1 MIRSEKS
8 KMADIR
14 ILIGDTDKRYIMA
27 LERRF
32 IDEYDGNCELV
43 AVTGESYMSKLFSTT
58 QSFDIML
65 VSEGLYSKEFLKHE
79 IANIFILTENS
90 DSSSEEEGFNV
101 SHIYKYASVNEIYEQ
116 VSAICSRNAAR
127 GRRRDTEIISVY
139 SPSGGSGKT
148 TLAFALSAA
157 LSDKYKKVLYIGTDA
172 LQSFGCF
179 MKEPSYLQQDGFEN
193 PLRTKSEFIADVVQ
207 SVLKEEK
214 FYILPPFEMP
224 LSSMNIGL
232 DAYIFLARRL
242 KEAGIFDRIVI
253 DCDSSF
259 SEDISGIMSI
269 SDKAVV
275 LADHSRTGFFK
286 LGRLLANF
294 DCSDSSKFTLIC
306 TKFRIEHEPAADSFD
321 FFTAVPYVENAD
333 EKDYSEWAELA
344 GIEALAEKFV

>member
-1 MIRSEKS
+1 
-8 KMADIR
+8 MAEIR
-14 ILIGDTDKRYIMA
+14 ILIGDSDKRYIMA

-43 AVTGESYMSKLFSTT
+43 AVTEESYMTKLFSTT

-65 VSEGLYSKEFLKHE
+65 VSEELYSKEFLKHE

-101 SHIYKYASVNEIYEQ
+101 SVIYKYASVNEIYEQ
-116 VSAICSRNAAR
+116 VSGICSRSAAR

-157 LSDKYKKVLYIGTDA
+157 LSGKYKKVLYIGTDA
-172 LQSFGCF
+172 LQSFGGF

-207 SVLKEEK
+207 SVLKEEQ
-214 FYILPPFEMP
+214 FYILPPFERA
-224 LSSMNIGL
+224 LSQMNIGC

-253 DCDSSF
+253 DCDSAYN
-259 SEDISGIMSI
+259 EDISGIMSI
-269 SDKAVV
+269 SDRVVV
-275 LADHSRTGFFK
+275 LAEHSKTGFFK
-286 LGRLLANF
+286 LDRLLADL
-294 DCSDSSKFTLIC
+294 DCSDASKYTLIC
-306 TKFRIEHEPAADSFD
+306 TKFRTDCKPAVDSYN
-321 FFTAVPYVENAD
+321 FFTTIPFVENAD
-333 EKDYSEWAELA
+333 EKDYSEWAEQA
-344 GIEALAEKFV
+344 AIDALAERFV